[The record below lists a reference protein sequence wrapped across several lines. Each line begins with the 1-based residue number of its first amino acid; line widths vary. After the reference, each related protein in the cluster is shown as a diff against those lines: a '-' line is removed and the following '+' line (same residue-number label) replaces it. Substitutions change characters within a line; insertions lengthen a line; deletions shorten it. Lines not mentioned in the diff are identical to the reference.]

1 MKFFWQSFGVPLL
14 GPFWYGYHWKLL
26 MVSHF
31 RALDQMCSLMTV
43 LKPKIRNTDRYGAY
57 NSSPKNLFLSK
68 YRERWFDSIFF
79 HFLQVKWWNLEI
91 SNVCLVKVCPPI
103 AIPLKRANLSSNLT
117 WNSPNQSI
125 LQLFQSLKN
134 SCQQSKYTIFSQKF
148 PLELLKTLIS
158 SLLSTQLLVGKLCKY
173 N

>member
-1 MKFFWQSFGVPLL
+1 MKYLWQNFGVPLL

-26 MVSHF
+26 MVSHS
-31 RALDQMCSLMTV
+31 RALDQKCSLMTV
-43 LKPKIRNTDRYGAY
+43 LNQRFATQTDTEHIILLLPKIVEVKSWNFIWRN
-57 NSSPKNLFLSK
+57 F
-68 YRERWFDSIFF
+68 FIF
-79 HFLQVKWWNLEI
+79 FLQVKWWNLEI